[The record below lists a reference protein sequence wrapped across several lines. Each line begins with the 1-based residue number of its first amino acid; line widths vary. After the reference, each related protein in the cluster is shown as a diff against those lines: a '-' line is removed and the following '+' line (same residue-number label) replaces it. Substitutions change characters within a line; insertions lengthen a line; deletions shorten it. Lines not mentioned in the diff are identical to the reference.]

1 MTMQINTY
9 GPVPL
14 MKSMR
19 VGEDMKISLPPAGN
33 SDVPNVD
40 GEFARMLGINE
51 SGDKSQAL
59 LDTAVDNVV
68 DGVARVNEKQT
79 ISHVNAEEFSAGK
92 REKIHETMIDLEQ
105 ADISLRFLG
114 SVRSRM
120 LEAYQEIMRI
130 NV

>member
-33 SDVPNVD
+33 SDSPNVD
-40 GEFARMLGINE
+40 GEFAQMLGISD
-51 SGDKSQAL
+51 SGDKSATL
-59 LDTAVDNVV
+59 LDTAVDNVK
-68 DGVARVNEKQT
+68 DGITRVNDKQAV
-79 ISHVNAEEFSAGK
+79 SHLNAEEFSAGK

-114 SVRSRM
+114 SVRNRM

>member
-19 VGEDMKISLPPAGN
+19 VGEDMKITLPPAGN
-33 SDVPNVD
+33 SDTQVD
-40 GEFARMLGINE
+40 GEFAKMLGISE
-51 SGDKSQAL
+51 SGDKSSSL
-59 LDTAVDNVV
+59 IDTAVENVKE
-68 DGVARVNEKQT
+68 GITRVNDKQALST
-79 ISHVNAEEFSAGK
+79 HNAEEFSAGK